1 VIAVVD
7 PEAIAA
13 MSDDEYR
20 THIQSMLTEIE
31 EVRSDDDAQ
40 LPGVEALS
48 PEVIEEFERLS
59 QEEDML
65 EHWYPA
71 INPKIVGMDDV
82 KRAVLLSIASHG
94 DHYGDRGRIHVLMS
108 GDPGTAKTMITDW
121 LVFYQGAVGA
131 SMRTSRVG
139 LTADASGNEVTL
151 GALPKANDSICC
163 LDELDKFDQKSL
175 QGLLEALEEG
185 KIHIDVGKIHTV
197 VDARVRC
204 IACANDTSKFAPEL
218 MDRFDFKFEV
228 FKPGP
233 EFKRKVMRSRVMNWY
248 KPKEGYD
255 GVNLRN
261 YLRWI
266 VDFTPNIGDNTRVA
280 MVKLMEMY
288 LVLTESDGSIRAE
301 ESLIRIAVTIAKL
314 HHRDLCPMDML
325 RAIQIKNPL
334 LNDGKIELLEKVIT
348 EE

>member
-1 VIAVVD
+1 MVD
-7 PEAIAA
+7 PEEIAA
-13 MSDDEYR
+13 MSDDEYDA
-20 THIQSMLTEIE
+20 HVQSMLTGIDE
-31 EVRSDDDAQ
+31 EHSNGDAQ
-40 LPGVEALS
+40 VLDVVRLS
-48 PEVIEEFERLS
+48 PELIEEFERLS

-65 EHWYPA
+65 DHWYPA
-71 INPKIVGMDDV
+71 INPKVVGMEDV

-94 DHYGDRGRIHVLMS
+94 DHYGDRGRIHVLMF
-108 GDPGTAKTMITDW
+108 GDPGTAKTMVTDW

-151 GALPKANDSICC
+151 GALPQANDGICA

-185 KIHIDVGKIHTV
+185 KIHIDVGKVHII

-228 FKPGP
+228 LKPDP
-233 EFKRKVMRSRVMNWY
+233 EFKRRVMRSRVMNWY
-248 KPKEGYD
+248 RPKEGYD

-266 VDFTPNIGDNTRVA
+266 ADFTPDISDSTRVV

-288 LVLTESDGSIRAE
+288 LVLSESDGSIRAE
-301 ESLIRIAVTIAKL
+301 ESLIRIAVAIAKL
-314 HHRDLCPMDML
+314 HHRDVYPADML
-325 RAIQIKNPL
+325 RAIKLKHPD

>member
-1 VIAVVD
+1 MVD
-7 PEAIAA
+7 PKDVAT
-13 MSDDEYR
+13 MSDDEY
-20 THIQSMLTEIE
+20 TSHIQSMLTEIDDE
-31 EVRSDDDAQ
+31 HAAGNVAVR
-40 LPGVEALS
+40 GVGRLS
-48 PEVIEEFERLS
+48 PEIIVEFERLS
-59 QEEDML
+59 QEEDMV

-108 GDPGTAKTMITDW
+108 GDPGTAKTMVTDW

-139 LTADASGNEVTL
+139 LTADASGNEITL

-185 KIHIDVGKIHTV
+185 KIHIDVGKTHTV
-197 VDARVRC
+197 IDARVRC

-228 FKPGP
+228 KKPEP
-233 EFKRKVMRSRVMNWY
+233 EFKRRVMRSRVMNWY

-261 YLRWI
+261 YLGWI
-266 VDFTPNIGDNTRVA
+266 VDFTPDISDGTRIV

-314 HHRDLCPMDML
+314 HHRNVYPVDML
-325 RAIQIKNPL
+325 RAIRIKHPD
-334 LNDGKIELLEKVIT
+334 LNNGKMELLEKIIT

>member
-1 VIAVVD
+1 MVD
-7 PEAIAA
+7 SEEIAA
-13 MSDDEYR
+13 MSDDEYKA
-20 THIQSMLTEIE
+20 HVQSLLVDIDE
-31 EVRSDDDAQ
+31 ERVAGDASVRD
-40 LPGVEALS
+40 VVRLS
-48 PEVIEEFERLS
+48 PELIEQFERLS
-59 QEEDML
+59 REEDMV

-71 INPKIVGMDDV
+71 INPKVVGMEDV

-94 DHYGDRGRIHVLMS
+94 DHYGDRGRIHVLMY

-121 LVFYQGAVGA
+121 LTFYQGAVGA

-139 LTADASGNEVTL
+139 LTADASGNEITL
-151 GALPKANDSICC
+151 GALPKANDGICC
-163 LDELDKFDQKSL
+163 LDEMDKFDQKSL

-197 VDARVRC
+197 IDARVRC

-218 MDRFDFKFEV
+218 IDRFDFKFEV
-228 FKPGP
+228 LKPDN

-248 KPKEGYD
+248 RPKEGYD
-255 GVNLRN
+255 GINLRN

-266 VDFTPNIGDNTRVA
+266 ANFTPDISDGTRVV

-314 HHRDLCPMDML
+314 HHRNVYPTDML
-325 RAIQIKNPL
+325 RAIRMKHPE
-334 LNDGKIELLEKVIT
+334 LNNGKLDLLEKVIT

>member
-1 VIAVVD
+1 MVD
-7 PEAIAA
+7 PKEIAA
-13 MSDDEYR
+13 MSDDEFD
-20 THIQSMLTEIE
+20 THIQSMLTEIDDE
-31 EVRSDDDAQ
+31 RANGGMSVRD
-40 LPGVEALS
+40 VVRVS
-48 PEVIEEFERLS
+48 PEIIEQFELLT

-65 EHWYPA
+65 EYWYPS
-71 INPKIVGMDDV
+71 INPKVVGMEDV

-108 GDPGTAKTMITDW
+108 GDPGTAKTMVTDW

-139 LTADASGNEVTL
+139 LTADASGNEITL
-151 GALPKANDSICC
+151 GALPKANDSIIC
-163 LDELDKFDQKSL
+163 LDEMDKFDQKSL

-185 KIHIDVGKIHTV
+185 KIHIDVGKTHTI

-218 MDRFDFKFEV
+218 MDRFDFRFEV
-228 FKPGP
+228 LKPDN

-248 KPKEGYD
+248 RPKDGYD

-266 VDFTPNIGDNTRVA
+266 GDFTPDISDSTRVV

-314 HHRDLCPMDML
+314 HHRNVYPADML
-325 RAIQIKNPL
+325 RAIRMKHPE
-334 LNDGKIELLEKVIT
+334 LNNGKIELLEKVLT

>member
-1 VIAVVD
+1 MVD
-7 PEAIAA
+7 PEEIAA
-13 MSDDEYR
+13 MSDDEFDN
-20 THIQSMLTEIE
+20 HVQSMLTDIDE
-31 EVRSDDDAQ
+31 ERSNGGAPV
-40 LPGVEALS
+40 PGVVLS
-48 PEVIEEFERLS
+48 PELIEEFERLS
-59 QEEDML
+59 QEEDMV
-65 EHWYPA
+65 EYWYPA

-94 DHYGDRGRIHVLMS
+94 DHYGDRGRIHVLMY
-108 GDPGTAKTMITDW
+108 GDPGTAKTMVTDW

-131 SMRTSRVG
+131 SMRVSRVG

-151 GALPKANDSICC
+151 GALPMANDSIVC

-185 KIHIDVGKIHTV
+185 KIHIDVGKTHTII
-197 VDARVRC
+197 DARVRC

-218 MDRFDFKFEV
+218 IDRFDFRFEV
-228 FKPGP
+228 LKPDN
-233 EFKRKVMRSRVMNWY
+233 EFKRRVMRSRVMNWY
-248 KPKEGYD
+248 RPKEGYD

-266 VDFTPNIGDNTRVA
+266 GDFTPDISDSTRVV

-314 HHRDLCPMDML
+314 HHRNVYPMDML
-325 RAIQIKNPL
+325 RAIRMKHPD
-334 LNDGKIELLEKVIT
+334 LNNGKMELLEKVIT

>member
-1 VIAVVD
+1 MVD
-7 PEAIAA
+7 SEEIAA
-13 MSDDEYR
+13 MSDDEYS
-20 THIQSMLTEIE
+20 THIQSLLIEIDDE
-31 EVRSDDDAQ
+31 RSNGDAQ
-40 LPGVEALS
+40 LPGVRALS
-48 PEVIEEFERLS
+48 PEIIEQFESLS
-59 QEEDML
+59 HEEDMI
-65 EHWYPA
+65 EHWSPA
-71 INPKIVGMDDV
+71 INPKIVGMEDV

-108 GDPGTAKTMITDW
+108 GDPGTAKTMVTDW

-139 LTADASGNEVTL
+139 LTADASGNEITL

-185 KIHIDVGKIHTV
+185 KIHIDVGKTHTI

-218 MDRFDFKFEV
+218 MDRFDFKFV
-228 FKPGP
+228 VLKPDN

-248 KPKEGYD
+248 RPKEGYD

-261 YLRWI
+261 YLQWI
-266 VDFTPNIGDNTRVA
+266 GDFTPDISDGTRVV

-314 HHRDLCPMDML
+314 HHRNVYPMDML
-325 RAIQIKNPL
+325 RAIRMKNPD
-334 LNDGKIELLEKVIT
+334 LNNGKMELLEKVIT